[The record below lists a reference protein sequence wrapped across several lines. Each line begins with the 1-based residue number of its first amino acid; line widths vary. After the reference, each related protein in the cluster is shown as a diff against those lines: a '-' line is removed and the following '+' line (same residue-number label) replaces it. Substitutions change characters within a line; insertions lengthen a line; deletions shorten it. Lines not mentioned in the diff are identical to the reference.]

1 MPIIEEIL
9 SGDDTMTV
17 IQHQGTE
24 PRVTSG
30 MPVRSQFQTDAD
42 QVDCLPLMIMELRRR
57 HKERYDSIR
66 DAEALMEQMALQ
78 SERQSVYKAE
88 EAMTH
93 QKAATFKG
101 ALLQAIG
108 GGVGVVGGVL
118 AGGLGAAAG
127 RAAGAVRGVE
137 FAVQA
142 SQPASNV
149 LNASGQLLS
158 AEDQRKA
165 EYERVHGE
173 LAKSTSESGSRAGG
187 RFQDGHSQLLAEVQ
201 RLCEELNQGYMSGVK
216 AAVML

>member
-1 MPIIEEIL
+1 
-9 SGDDTMTV
+9 MTV

-30 MPVRSQFQTDAD
+30 MPVRSQFRTDAD

-66 DAEALMEQMALQ
+66 EAEALMEQMTLQ
-78 SERQSVYKAE
+78 SERESIYKAE
-88 EAMTH
+88 EAMSH
-93 QKAATFKG
+93 QKAATTKT

-108 GGVGVVGGVL
+108 GGVGVLGGVV
-118 AGGLGAAAG
+118 AGGFGAAAG
-127 RAAGAVRGVE
+127 RGGKGIAEGAVRGVE

-149 LNASGQLLS
+149 LNASGQLYG

-173 LAKSTSESGSRAGG
+173 LAKTTSESSSRAGG
-187 RFQDGHSQLLAEVQ
+187 RFQDGHSQLLAEIQ
-201 RLCEELNQGYMSGVK
+201 RTCEELNQGYMAGVK